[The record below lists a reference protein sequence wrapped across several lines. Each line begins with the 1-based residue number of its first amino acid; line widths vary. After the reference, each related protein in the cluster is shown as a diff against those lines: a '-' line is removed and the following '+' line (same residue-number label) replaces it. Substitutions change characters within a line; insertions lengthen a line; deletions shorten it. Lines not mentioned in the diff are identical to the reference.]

1 VDANADRD
9 CLVDRTAGLVRSCR
23 RKVSATCLSLE
34 CRKRANVPQ
43 LRHANGPRGPRINV
57 CDFYLFRGRP
67 GFTVMVMT
75 VNPDAGRSASDTF
88 RDEGLY
94 AFRFDLNGDAREDLS
109 FKVRFGAVLHAD
121 EHDGTHVQSFEVRR
135 ASGSA
140 ASLGA
145 DGDLIV
151 AGHTGRVVETAT
163 GVKAFAGLA
172 PDLFAGDAIALGEF
186 RTALFEK
193 ERFDPSAF
201 QSGKNFFAGRN
212 ATALVLE
219 APTSLIGQGLVRG
232 WATASVNGHAPE
244 TQVSRWELPL
254 ITNIF
259 MPDPG
264 MREDFN
270 RSAPVED
277 APRFSA
283 QIAQVA
289 AKLTRLAG
297 SAADPDDYARRLIE
311 QLCPVTLP
319 YELDTPATFAVTGF
333 IGRGLADDVMDVTL
347 SLATNT
353 WLTDGVAPDRSRMR
367 NEFPYFGEAFLER
380 SPLEL

>member
-1 VDANADRD
+1 MSHHFDTP
-9 CLVDRTAGLVRSCR
+9 TAR
-23 RKVSATCLSLE
+23 E
-34 CRKRANVPQ
+34 D
-43 LRHANGPRGPRINV
+43 PRINV
-57 CDFYLFRGRP
+57 CDFYLFRGGP
-67 GFTVMVMT
+67 GFTVMAMT
-75 VNPDAGRSASDTF
+75 VNPDAGRSAPDTF

-94 AFRFDLNGDAREDLS
+94 AFRFDLNGDAREELS

-121 EHDGTHVQSFEVRR
+121 EHDGAHVQGFEVRR

-140 ASLGA
+140 ASFGA

-193 ERFDPSAF
+193 ERFDRSAF

-212 ATALVLE
+212 VTALVLE

-232 WATASVNGHAPE
+232 WATASLNGHAPE
-244 TQVSRWELPL
+244 TQVSRWGLPL

-277 APRFSA
+277 VPRFSA
-283 QIAQVA
+283 QIAKVV

-311 QLCPVTLP
+311 RLCPVTLP

-333 IGRGLADDVMDVTL
+333 NGRGLADDVMDVIL

-353 WLTDGVAPDRSRMR
+353 SLTDGVAPDRSRMR
-367 NEFPYFGEAFLER
+367 NEFPYFGEAFPRTE
-380 SPLEL
+380 PA

>member
-1 VDANADRD
+1 MSHNFDTP
-9 CLVDRTAGLVRSCR
+9 TAR
-23 RKVSATCLSLE
+23 E
-34 CRKRANVPQ
+34 D
-43 LRHANGPRGPRINV
+43 PRINV

-186 RTALFEK
+186 PTALFEK
-193 ERFDPSAF
+193 ERFDPGAF
-201 QSGKNFFAGRN
+201 QSRKNFFAGRN
-212 ATALVLE
+212 VTALVLE
-219 APTSLIGQGLVRG
+219 APIPLIGKGVVRG
-232 WATASVNGHAPE
+232 WAMASLYGHAPE
-244 TQVSRWELPL
+244 TQVSRWGLPL

-259 MPDPG
+259 MPDRG

-277 APRFSA
+277 VPRFSA
-283 QIAQVA
+283 QIAKVA

-311 QLCPVTLP
+311 RLCPVTLP

-333 IGRGLADDVMDVTL
+333 IGRGLADDVMDVIL

-353 WLTDGVAPDRSRMR
+353 SLTDGVAPGRSRIR
-367 NEFPYFGEAFLER
+367 NEFPYFGEAFPRTE
-380 SPLEL
+380 PA